1 MGTLGSQASWFNTA
15 WMVSC
20 WKDLIK
26 IETSQVP
33 GGLERIVSRS
43 VDGIKRNNSTAV
55 WTLEPWISVWISP
68 GAQES
73 QSSGKTEFGFV
84 QIDAAIGLSDRP
96 IWSPALGPLGPK
108 TVSGEEPAEET
119 EKPRD
124 SREPATGVWCR
135 ASGERLSEGAQIAM
149 CDY

>member
-20 WKDLIK
+20 WKDLMK

-55 WTLEPWISVWISP
+55 WTLEPWISVYWVERSTGEP
-68 GAQES
+68 VLWENRVWVC
-73 QSSGKTEFGFV
+73 T
-84 QIDAAIGLSDRP
+84 DRCSH
-96 IWSPALGPLGPK
+96 W
-108 TVSGEEPAEET
+108 AE
-119 EKPRD
+119 
-124 SREPATGVWCR
+124 
-135 ASGERLSEGAQIAM
+135 
-149 CDY
+149 